1 MEKDIFHEDNV
12 KDLYNAKKSGKIFI
26 IAVFTDFTDLI
37 KETSKMYTKGDV
49 NC

>member
-12 KDLYNAKKSGKIFI
+12 EDLYNAKKSGKIFI
-26 IAVFTDFTDLI
+26 IPVCTDLI
-37 KETSKMYTKGDV
+37 KETSIIYTQADV